1 MQSPI
6 HSTIA
11 DLLAELTMGNPI
23 SQNIKAIALR
33 NFQRNCTLLNEY
45 ILSKNLIS

>member
-11 DLLAELTMGNPI
+11 DLSAELTMGNPI
-23 SQNIKAIALR
+23 SQNIKAIALYSVQTKETV
-33 NFQRNCTLLNEY
+33 FTQ
-45 ILSKNLIS
+45 